1 MPSAVGS
8 ARTASA
14 VTALFPL
21 WALLGS
27 VLAYVRPEWLAPLKP
42 AIVPL
47 LGVVMLGMG
56 LTLTWR
62 EFAAVWRRPQQVG
75 LGMALQFG
83 VMPLAAWAIGT
94 VLGLPAALI
103 AGLVLVGASPGGT
116 ASNVVC
122 YLARGDVALSITLT
136 AASTLL
142 AVVATPLITWLYVGQ
157 QVPVP
162 VWDML
167 LSILKIVLLPV
178 ALGVAVNTWL
188 GARIA
193 PVQGVF
199 PLLSMAAI
207 LLIIAI
213 IVALNVD
220 NIAAAGWVVA
230 LAVVLHNGIGLGAG
244 YALGWLGTRD
254 VRSARTLAIEVGMQN
269 SGLAVALAV
278 QYFSAAAAIPG
289 ALFSIWHNLSGS
301 ALAAF
306 WSRRAPPR
314 PGYPTKG

>member
-1 MPSAVGS
+1 MPILIGA
-8 ARTASA
+8 TATS
-14 VTALFPL
+14 LFPL

-27 VLAYVRPEWLAPLKP
+27 ALAYLRPDWLAPLKP

-47 LGVVMLGMG
+47 LGVVMFGMG
-56 LTLTWR
+56 VTLTWR
-62 EFAAVWRRPQQVG
+62 QFAAVWQRPHQVG

-94 VLGLPAALI
+94 ALGLPAALI

-122 YLARGDVALSITLT
+122 YLARGDIALSITLT

-142 AVVATPLITWLYVGQ
+142 AVVATPLLTWLYVGQ
-157 QVPVP
+157 QVAVP

-167 LSILKIVLLPV
+167 LSVAKIVLLPV
-178 ALGVAVNTWL
+178 MLGVAVNTWL

-193 PVQGVF
+193 PVKDIF

-207 LLIIAI
+207 VLIIAI

-220 NIAAAGWVVA
+220 NIAAAGWLIA
-230 LAVVLHNGIGLGAG
+230 LAVMLHNLVGLGAG
-244 YALGWLGTRD
+244 YGLGWLATRD
-254 VRSARTLAIEVGMQN
+254 LRTARTLAIEVGMQN

-301 ALAAF
+301 ALAAL
-306 WSRRAPPR
+306 WSRRPLPAAATVR
-314 PGYPTKG
+314 R

>member
-1 MPSAVGS
+1 MPSTVGS

-47 LGVVMLGMG
+47 LGLVMLGMG

-62 EFAAVWRRPQQVG
+62 DLAAVWRRPQQVG

-83 VMPLAAWAIGT
+83 IMPLAAWMIGIA
-94 VLGLPAALI
+94 LGLPAALI

-142 AVVATPLITWLYVGQ
+142 AVVATPLLTWLYVGQ

-178 ALGVAVNTWL
+178 ALGVAINTWL

-199 PLLSMAAI
+199 PLLSVAAI
-207 LLIIAI
+207 VLIIAI
-213 IVALNVD
+213 IVALNVH
-220 NIAAAGWVVA
+220 NIDAAGWLVA

-314 PGYPTKG
+314 SRYPTKG

>member
-1 MPSAVGS
+1 MPI
-8 ARTASA
+8 RTGA
-14 VTALFPL
+14 TATTLFPL

-27 VLAYVRPEWLAPLKP
+27 VLAYLRPDWLAPLKP

-47 LGVVMLGMG
+47 LGVVMFGMG
-56 LTLTWR
+56 VTLTWR
-62 EFAAVWRRPQQVG
+62 QFAAVWQRPQQVG

-83 VMPLAAWAIGT
+83 VMPLAAWVIGT
-94 VLGLPAALI
+94 ALGLPAALI

-142 AVVATPLITWLYVGQ
+142 AVVATPLLTWLYVGQ

-167 LSILKIVLLPV
+167 LSVAKIVLLPV
-178 ALGVAVNTWL
+178 MLGVAVNTWL
-188 GARIA
+188 GARLA
-193 PVQGVF
+193 PVKDVF

-207 LLIIAI
+207 VLIIAI
-213 IVALNVD
+213 IVALNLD
-220 NIAAAGWVVA
+220 NIAAAGWLIV
-230 LAVVLHNGIGLGAG
+230 LAVVLHNAVGLTAGYGLG
-244 YALGWLGTRD
+244 LLVTRD
-254 VRSARTLAIEVGMQN
+254 LRSARTLAIEVGMQN
-269 SGLAVALAV
+269 SGLAGALAV

-301 ALAAF
+301 ALAAL
-306 WSRRAPPR
+306 WSRRPLPAVAAADR
-314 PGYPTKG
+314 R